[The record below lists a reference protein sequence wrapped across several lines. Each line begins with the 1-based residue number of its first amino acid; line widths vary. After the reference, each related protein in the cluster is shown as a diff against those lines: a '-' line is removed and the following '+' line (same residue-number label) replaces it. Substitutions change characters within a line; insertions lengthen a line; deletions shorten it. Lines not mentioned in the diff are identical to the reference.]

1 MHHILVVVYRCF
13 ETAYQGPS
21 YNPDTASPLGP
32 IDRVFQ
38 NIVQQL
44 LTYIVQQP
52 RTVKNSLISVLHR
65 KEAGCPDCRSPS
77 GIEVTIPAFL
87 FISFS

>member
-1 MHHILVVVYRCF
+1 LFADVLRGLIRAHLTTQV
-13 ETAYQGPS
+13 T
-21 YNPDTASPLGP
+21 TSPLGP

-52 RTVKNSLISVLHR
+52 RTVRNLLISVLHR
-65 KEAGCPDCRSPS
+65 KEAGCPDCRSP
-77 GIEVTIPAFL
+77 GIEVTTPAFL
-87 FISFS
+87 FILFS